1 MRYWHKGHCWHVCKS
16 RKCNVCGNPI
26 PNSKFCYKWEP
37 HTKPGTTWIHSSLY
51 KKLEDKKDMVPGTP
65 AMMDENLQLTTA
77 RQALKQTRKF
87 LKATVKL
94 AKK

>member
-1 MRYWHKGHCWHVCKS
+1 
-16 RKCNVCGNPI
+16 
-26 PNSKFCYKWEP
+26 
-37 HTKPGTTWIHSSLY
+37 
-51 KKLEDKKDMVPGTP
+51 MVPGTP